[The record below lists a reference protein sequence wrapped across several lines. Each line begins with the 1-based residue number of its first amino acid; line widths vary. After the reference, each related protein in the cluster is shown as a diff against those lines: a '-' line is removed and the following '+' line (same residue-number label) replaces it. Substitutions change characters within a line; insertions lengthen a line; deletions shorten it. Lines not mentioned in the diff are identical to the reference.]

1 MFWLA
6 AIFILAVNQ
15 DFCCFGVGARWRE
28 WLGFRSVNRSGHAYC
43 QEQVSVLCNY
53 KFLNDVLHFKAE
65 LDLRGNLN

>member
-15 DFCCFGVGARWRE
+15 DFCCFGVGARWKE
-28 WLGFRSVNRSGHAYC
+28 WLWFRSVNRSGHAYC

-65 LDLRGNLN
+65 LDLGGKP